1 MIEGQFKPFQRLQL
15 GDFEEINPGGLEIS
29 LFASATSTAATITW
43 PGSLQS
49 GMVAFL
55 IDHANNAAGTPTSV
69 TPSGFTNI
77 PLSGT
82 STDSFHRALVSYKIL
97 TGSESG
103 SLTGMDGTG
112 QDRKVMWIFT
122 GTQPIT
128 GVTITSATSQL
139 TSNNPAS
146 QNITVSSGTPP
157 LVFLASASNL
167 NNSSSAFSTA
177 SPAFDSTL
185 ATSSGLLISGYKIY
199 NSLPQDHT
207 IDMNDLGTSNILI
220 SLYAQFT
227 F

>member
-55 IDHANNAAGTPTSV
+55 IDHANNIINKPTDV

-82 STDSFHRALVSYKIL
+82 AQTDGFNRVKTSYKIL

-103 SLTGMDGTG
+103 SLTGMDGDSF
-112 QDRKVMWIFT
+112 DRKIMFIIQ
-122 GTQPIT
+122 GTSPIAS
-128 GVTITSATSQL
+128 VTISDATVNL
-139 TSNNPAS
+139 TNSDPGS
-146 QNITVSSGTPP
+146 ETI
-157 LVFLASASNL
+157 SASNGIGPVL
-167 NNSSSAFSTA
+167 VIGSASIGSSATAAFSTE
-177 SPAFDSTL
+177 SPAFD
-185 ATSSGLLISGYKIY
+185 ATVAATRMVAGYKIY
-199 NSLPQDHT
+199 NSSPQDHT
-207 IDMNDLGTSNILI
+207 IDMNDLGSGNALI
-220 SLYAQFT
+220 GFYAT
-227 F
+227 FS